1 MKIVINAI
9 TTGGSPRTDPAPSDG
24 KCKICGS
31 VVASANRHD
40 FRTCLCGAV
49 SADGGRDYLKRCGNL
64 ENYSEESFVLLED
77 DDKDVGKVIQSSS
90 FPTSSGRIYKYSD
103 LKA

>member
-9 TTGGSPRTDPAPSDG
+9 

-49 SADGGRDYLKRCGNL
+49 SADGGKDYLKRCGNL